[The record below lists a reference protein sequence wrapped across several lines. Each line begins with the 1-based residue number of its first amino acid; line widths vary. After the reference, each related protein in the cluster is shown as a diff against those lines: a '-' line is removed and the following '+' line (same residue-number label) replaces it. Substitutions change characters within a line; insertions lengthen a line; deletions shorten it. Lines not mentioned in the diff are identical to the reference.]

1 MMQAETMKNVIEN
14 QKEAM
19 GGLDMDKMD
28 DIRDQ
33 MDELKYESDY
43 MNEMLNRD
51 YDCDVDEDDLDD
63 ELGMLEQELKAEKQ
77 VAKKKQISQQQE
89 MPNI

>member
-1 MMQAETMKNVIEN
+1 MKNVIEG
-14 QKEAM
+14 QKAVM
-19 GGLDMDKMD
+19 GELDIDKLD

-33 MDELKYESDY
+33 MDQLKYESDY

-63 ELGMLEQELKAEKQ
+63 ELGMLEQQLKAEKQ
-77 VAKKKQISQQQE
+77 IQKKKQI
-89 MPNI
+89 N

>member
-1 MMQAETMKNVIEN
+1 M
-14 QKEAM
+14 
-19 GGLDMDKMD
+19 
-28 DIRDQ
+28 
-33 MDELKYESDY
+33 KYESDY

-77 VAKKKQISQQQE
+77 IAKKKQINQPQQL
-89 MPNI
+89 NNL

>member
-1 MMQAETMKNVIEN
+1 MK
-14 QKEAM
+14 
-19 GGLDMDKMD
+19 GLDMDELD

-33 MDELKYESDY
+33 MDELKYDTQY

-63 ELGMLEQELKAEKQ
+63 ELGMLEKELKADKQ
-77 VAKKKQISQQQE
+77 KQKHQQIQG
-89 MPNI
+89 NNQQAA